1 MWSIIS
7 AQTANISVLTHII
20 RAANQG
26 VAERFHLTAENAP
39 KHPSNCAENWIEA
52 TMAKGVRYYL
62 LIAEDRPCGCVGL
75 ELARPKV
82 FYLERLAVL
91 PSDRRQGYGQALVEY
106 AIQEAVKAG
115 CQRLEIGIIAEHVE
129 LRCWY
134 EKLGFIT
141 GRTKEFAHLPFN
153 VTFMHSDLGRK

>member
-1 MWSIIS
+1 MWTITS
-7 AQTANISVLTHII
+7 AQTAHISVLTRII
-20 RAANQG
+20 RASNQD
-26 VAERFHLTAENAP
+26 VAERFNLTAQSAP
-39 KHPSNCAENWIEA
+39 KHPSNCAESWIEA

-62 LIAEDRPCGCVGL
+62 MTAEDRPCGCVAL

-115 CQRLEIGIIAEHVE
+115 CKRLEIGIIAEHVE
-129 LRCWY
+129 LRRWY

-153 VTFMHSDLGRK
+153 VTFMHSDIGRK